1 MNRGTETFQ
10 HVIRGMNPP
19 VMKGGARVHML
30 DLIKKYAQPLN
41 VYIGIGLVLGITYIG
56 QIPNS
61 VTFHANTLIGRLVV
75 FLLTVIIAD
84 TYSWVY
90 ALLMALFAVLLIAVS
105 PRTLEGFQGQKG
117 NSDLKVVTQKKRW
130 MVEELLKEH
139 PIGIED
145 DTVKTSAIQDNGNSN
160 NSTNSSK

>member
-1 MNRGTETFQ
+1 
-10 HVIRGMNPP
+10 MNPP
-19 VMKGGARVHML
+19 VMKGGARVYML

-41 VYIGIGLVLGITYIG
+41 VYVGIALVLGITYIG
-56 QIPNS
+56 QIPKK
-61 VTFHANTLIGRLVV
+61 VAFYANTLMGRLTL
-75 FLLTVIIAD
+75 FWLTVIIAD

-105 PRTLEGFQGQKG
+105 PRTLAEGFHGE
-117 NSDLKVVTQKKRW
+117 SDLKMVTQKRRW
-130 MVEELLKEH
+130 MVEEILKEN

-145 DTVKTSAIQDNGNSN
+145 DTVKTSAIQDNSNST